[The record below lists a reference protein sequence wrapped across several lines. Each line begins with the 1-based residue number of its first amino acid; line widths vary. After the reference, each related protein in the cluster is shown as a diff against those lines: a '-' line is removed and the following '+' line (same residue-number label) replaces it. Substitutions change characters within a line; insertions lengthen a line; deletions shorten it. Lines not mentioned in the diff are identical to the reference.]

1 MLNKAGILTEPM
13 EWLWKNKTVNLHSQL
28 QKSRVNVA
36 LHISINCE
44 GHHIKLKDL
53 NKLSEITQMI
63 SRCSQFSQKD
73 YTKSVHQALKKKKF
87 RKIANTV
94 YCLPSYFRSFK
105 NFFKQF
111 FMLKVEVTTREILE
125 EIYFPLLSIL
135 VKTFIFPQNT
145 HLICKA
151 PLFSALC

>member
-73 YTKSVHQALKKKKF
+73 YTKSVHQALKKKKIQENS
-87 RKIANTV
+87 K
-94 YCLPSYFRSFK
+94 YCILLTFLFSFFQEFLQAVLYAESGSHYK
-105 NFFKQF
+105 GNFG
-111 FMLKVEVTTREILE
+111 RN
-125 EIYFPLLSIL
+125 
-135 VKTFIFPQNT
+135 IFPFTFNSSENL
-145 HLICKA
+145 HLSSKHSSH
-151 PLFSALC
+151 L